1 MSRISTNLSGIERT
15 LLNRLAEAN
24 AAATLSSLRMA
35 TGEMINAPRDDPSGF
50 VYLSGLQSQLS
61 RVQQATDNA
70 TAAASMV
77 SQAQT
82 AADAI
87 RTQLGTIRTELLKW
101 ESGTLTGSEQ
111 SNIDAAITEIE
122 NLVAT
127 EMDGKRLLD
136 GSANF
141 EISGRHSG
149 QVTDLRVFSI
159 GGATVTVSGSVTAAA
174 TRAEL
179 TFTGSGGN
187 VDTDATFT
195 LTGETGSY
203 EFTVTSAQTLSALE
217 TAINDKSHK
226 TGVTASVD
234 GDLLTFTS
242 VEYGTDAAVTISVT
256 DGTFIV
262 AAGNTTSDTG
272 TDATATINSRSYT
285 GDGHRFTVNDG
296 VANYRLEFEPTFT
309 GDFDTITVSGDALT
323 FALSTDPARSATLAI
338 PGLHPAKLG
347 GLSGALSDLA
357 TGGSLAGLG
366 DNASQAIRVVDEAL
380 ADLTEVEGAIDGFYN
395 ASITSASNFLADI
408 EEDLESA
415 IDEVNL
421 VDDTEETARETY
433 YTTLASNSIAGLSI
447 LQSQRAGIVTLIQKI
462 AGLI

>member
-1 MSRISTNLSGIERT
+1 MSLSGMERT

-35 TGEMINAPRDDPSGF
+35 TGEMINSPRDDPAGF
-50 VYLSGLQSQLS
+50 VYLSGLQSRLGQV
-61 RVQQATDNA
+61 RDVADNA
-70 TAAASMV
+70 TAAAEMV
-77 SQAQT
+77 SQAQST
-82 AADAI
+82 ADEI
-87 RTQLGTIRTELLKW
+87 RTQLNAIRTELLKW
-101 ESGTLTGSEQ
+101 ESDTLTGSEQ
-111 SNIDAAITEIE
+111 ANIDAAITQIE

-141 EISGRHSG
+141 EISGRNSD
-149 QVTDLRVFSI
+149 QVTDVRVFST
-159 GGATVTVSGSVTAAA
+159 GGATVTVSGSLTAPA
-174 TRAEL
+174 TRAAL

-187 VDTDATFT
+187 VNTDATFT
-195 LTGETGSY
+195 LTGNTGSY

-234 GDLLTFTS
+234 GDDLTFTS
-242 VEYGTDAAVTISVT
+242 VEYGSDAEITISVSS
-256 DGTFIV
+256 GTFIV

-285 GDGHRFTVNDG
+285 GNGHRFTVNDG
-296 VANYRLEFEPTFT
+296 VANYRLEFDPTFT
-309 GDFDTITVSGDALT
+309 GDFDTITISGDALT
-323 FALSTDPARSATLAI
+323 FALSTDLDRTATLAI

-357 TGGSLAGLG
+357 TGGTLAGLG
-366 DNASQAIRVVDEAL
+366 DNTSQAIRVVDEAL

-395 ASITSASNFLADI
+395 ASITSASNLLADL
-408 EEDLESA
+408 EEDLEDA
-415 IDEVNL
+415 IDDVNL
-421 VDDTEETARETY
+421 VDDTEEAVREAHY
-433 YTTLASNSIAGLSI
+433 EDLASNSIAGLS
-447 LQSQRAGIVTLIQKI
+447 LLRNQRAGIVTLLQKI

>member
-1 MSRISTNLSGIERT
+1 MSRISMNLSGIERT

-35 TGEMINAPRDDPSGF
+35 TGEMINSPRDDPSAF
-50 VYLSGLQSQLS
+50 VYLSGQQSQLS
-61 RVQQATDNA
+61 RVQETMDNV

-77 SQAQT
+77 GQAQST
-82 AADAI
+82 ADEI
-87 RTQLGTIRTELLKW
+87 RTQLSAIRTELLKW

-141 EISGRHSG
+141 EISGRNSS
-149 QVTDLRVFSI
+149 QVTDVRVFST

-195 LTGETGSY
+195 LTGNTGSY
-203 EFTVTSAQTLSALE
+203 EFTVTAAQTLDNLA
-217 TAINDKSHK
+217 TAINDKSHE
-226 TGVTASVD
+226 TGVTASVE
-234 GDLLTFTS
+234 GDVLTFTS
-242 VEYGTDAAVTISVT
+242 VEYGSDADVTIGVS

-262 AAGNTTSDTG
+262 AAGNTTSDAG
-272 TDATATINSRSYT
+272 TDVTATIDGQSYT
-285 GDGHRFTVNDG
+285 GDGHQLSISDG

-323 FALSTDPARSATLAI
+323 FALSTDLARSTTLAI

-347 GLSGALSDLA
+347 GPSGSLSDLA

-395 ASITSASNFLADI
+395 ASVTSASNFLADL
-408 EEDLESA
+408 EDDLEDA
-415 IDEVNL
+415 IDDVNL
-421 VDDTEETARETY
+421 VDDTEEASRLVY
-433 YTTLASNSIAGLSI
+433 YTGLASNSIAGLSI
-447 LQSQRAGIVTLIQKI
+447 LQNQRAGIVRLIQKI
-462 AGLI
+462 AGLA

>member
-1 MSRISTNLSGIERT
+1 MSLSGMERT

-35 TGEMINAPRDDPSGF
+35 TGEMINSPRDDPAGF
-50 VYLSGLQSQLS
+50 VYLSGLQSRLGQV
-61 RVQQATDNA
+61 RDVADNA
-70 TAAASMV
+70 AAAAEMV
-77 SQAQT
+77 SQAQST
-82 AADAI
+82 ADEI
-87 RTQLGTIRTELLKW
+87 RTQLNAIRTELLKW
-101 ESGTLTGSEQ
+101 ESDTLTGSEQ
-111 SNIDAAITEIE
+111 ANIDAAITQIE

-141 EISGRHSG
+141 EISGRNSD
-149 QVTDLRVFSI
+149 QVTDVRVFST
-159 GGATVTVSGSVTAAA
+159 GGATVTVSGSLTAPA
-174 TRAEL
+174 TRAAL

-187 VDTDATFT
+187 VNTDATFT
-195 LTGETGSY
+195 LTGNTGSY

-234 GDLLTFTS
+234 GDDLTFTS
-242 VEYGTDAAVTISVT
+242 VEYGSDAEITISVSS
-256 DGTFIV
+256 GTFIV

-296 VANYRLEFEPTFT
+296 VANYRLEFDPTFT
-309 GDFDTITVSGDALT
+309 GDFDTITISGDALT
-323 FALSTDPARSATLAI
+323 FALSTDLDRTATLAI

-357 TGGSLAGLG
+357 TGGTLAGLG
-366 DNASQAIRVVDEAL
+366 DNTSQAIRVVDEAL

-395 ASITSASNFLADI
+395 ASITSASNLLADL
-408 EEDLESA
+408 EEDLEDA
-415 IDEVNL
+415 IDDVNL
-421 VDDTEETARETY
+421 VDDTEEAVREAHY
-433 YTTLASNSIAGLSI
+433 EDLASNSIAGLS
-447 LQSQRAGIVTLIQKI
+447 LLRNQRAGIVTLLQKI

>member
-1 MSRISTNLSGIERT
+1 MSLSGMERT

-35 TGEMINAPRDDPSGF
+35 TGEMINSPRDDPAGF
-50 VYLSGLQSQLS
+50 VYLSGLQSRLGQV
-61 RVQQATDNA
+61 RDVADNA
-70 TAAASMV
+70 TAAAEMV
-77 SQAQT
+77 SQAQST
-82 AADAI
+82 ADEI
-87 RTQLGTIRTELLKW
+87 RTQLNAIRTELLKW
-101 ESGTLTGSEQ
+101 ESDTPTGSEQ
-111 SNIDAAITEIE
+111 ANIDAAITQIE

-141 EISGRHSG
+141 EISGRNSD
-149 QVTDLRVFSI
+149 QVTDVRVFST
-159 GGATVTVSGSVTAAA
+159 GGATVTVSGSLTAPA
-174 TRAEL
+174 TRAAL

-187 VDTDATFT
+187 VNTDATFT
-195 LTGETGSY
+195 LTGNTGSY

-234 GDLLTFTS
+234 GDDLTFTS
-242 VEYGTDAAVTISVT
+242 VEYGSDAEITISVSS
-256 DGTFIV
+256 GTFIV

-285 GDGHRFTVNDG
+285 GNGHRFTVNDG
-296 VANYRLEFEPTFT
+296 VANYRLEFDPTFT
-309 GDFDTITVSGDALT
+309 GDFDTITISGDALT
-323 FALSTDPARSATLAI
+323 FALSTDLDRTATLAI

-357 TGGSLAGLG
+357 TGGTLAGLG
-366 DNASQAIRVVDEAL
+366 DNTSQAIRVVDEAL

-395 ASITSASNFLADI
+395 ASITSASNLLADL
-408 EEDLESA
+408 EEDLEDA
-415 IDEVNL
+415 IDDVNL
-421 VDDTEETARETY
+421 VDDTEEAVREAHY
-433 YTTLASNSIAGLSI
+433 EDLASNSIAGLS
-447 LQSQRAGIVTLIQKI
+447 LLRNQRAGIVTLLQKI